1 MKKALDRKEPDEGAA
16 IRRPPKALQGE
27 YIMGNRYLQEVTEIV
42 RKQQGKRGPVWMC
55 GGDHWEWRGL
65 PEAPEGNV

>member
-1 MKKALDRKEPDEGAA
+1 
-16 IRRPPKALQGE
+16 
-27 YIMGNRYLQEVTEIV
+27 MGNRYLQDVTGIV